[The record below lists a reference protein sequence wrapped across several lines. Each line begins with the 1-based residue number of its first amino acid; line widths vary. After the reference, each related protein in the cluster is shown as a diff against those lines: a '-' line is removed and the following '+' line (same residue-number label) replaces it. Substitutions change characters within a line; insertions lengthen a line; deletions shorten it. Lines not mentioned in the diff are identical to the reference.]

1 MTLRERAAAIATIAH
16 PDRRETNGFV
26 KSYSY
31 DMLYLAVHEERKR
44 CAELV
49 VRESPTLGQQLAAKI
64 HETGDL

>member
-1 MTLRERAAAIATIAH
+1 MKCPEGHLFDDSGIDCPEC
-16 PDRRETNGFV
+16 
-26 KSYSY
+26 YY
-31 DMLYLAVHEERKR
+31 DQGVRDERKR